1 MLIISGSQ
9 RVKHDQS
16 KNSLEPIYAAIY
28 ENILLLLPL
37 KAATI

>member
-16 KNSLEPIYAAIY
+16 KNSLEPTKASKGYTLLFMKIYY
-28 ENILLLLPL
+28 SSYH
-37 KAATI
+37 